1 MAQKYYAIHFNYLGV
16 PQCIAIEKEALEKDA
31 NGVDDFW
38 GEFMLNGKAYQ
49 FQIYYGDDLVSVN
62 VFLKDGTEILGR
74 YDAVI
79 TRYIIGQPIYKGKKN
94 KEKPTILF

>member
-1 MAQKYYAIHFNYLGV
+1 MKKKYYAIHFTYLGV
-16 PQCIAIEKEALEKDA
+16 PQCIAIEKEDLEKDA

-49 FQIYYGDDLVSVN
+49 FQINYGDNLVSVN
-62 VFLKDGTEILGR
+62 VFLNGETEILGR

-79 TRYIIGQPIYKGKKN
+79 TRYVIGQPIYLGKQN
-94 KEKPTILF
+94 KEKPLILF